1 MIRAELGL
9 MDMGISSLSS
19 ISSSD
24 SSLSLV
30 SWARTNV
37 TICLESSSSWRKAKR
52 EVNKVSGDPSKLFVI
67 RWCANFDGRMIEFE
81 IGTMDRLLD
90 GT

>member
-1 MIRAELGL
+1 VIRAELGL

-24 SSLSLV
+24 SSLSLE

-67 RWCANFDGRMIEFE
+67 SWCANLDGRMIEFE